1 MRARIVTPSERTEQ
15 LALVK
20 WLSLH
25 AKLKDYFFKIDN
37 EGKRTEKQGFMA
49 KMLGLKP
56 GVSDLFIF
64 YPTKTYHGLFLEM
77 KRNKVYSKSERA
89 TPSWIA
95 QESFLDNVKM
105 VGYQGHFC
113 YGWVEGKRIV
123 EEYLT
128 T

>member
-1 MRARIVTPSERTEQ
+1 MV
-15 LALVK
+15 
-20 WLSLH
+20 
-25 AKLKDYFFKIDN
+25 
-37 EGKRTEKQGFMA
+37 

-89 TPSWIA
+89 TSTWIA
-95 QESFLDNVKM
+95 QESFLDNVKR

-113 YGWVEGKRIV
+113 YGWVEGKRLV
-123 EEYLT
+123 EEYLAT
-128 T
+128 